1 MKQSTRPTAKRTG
14 DDSRRDI
21 LAAAYDVF
29 AGRGYAGAAMRD
41 VANRAGISV
50 GGIYIYFPTKEELY
64 LALLRSEMEDFN
76 LYIGRVADM
85 EPAQALKALID
96 SYLDYAVRK
105 TKLVSLHLKEHDL
118 EIRKPLKELFLSSQ
132 HRIIR
137 GILQDGMDSGVF
149 RKMEIDRAAPVV
161 FSCVRGLVLSYLS
174 EGQGAGTQS
183 EMLYE
188 ILLNGIMEKTG

>member
-1 MKQSTRPTAKRTG
+1 MKQSTKRMLKRTG

-29 AGRGYAGAAMRD
+29 AERGYAGAAMRD
-41 VANRAGISV
+41 VASRAGISV
-50 GGIYIYFPTKEELY
+50 GGIYIYFQTKEELY
-64 LALLRSEMEDFN
+64 LALLRSEMEDFSSH
-76 LYIGRVADM
+76 IERVVDM

-118 EIRKPLKELFLSSQ
+118 EIRKPLKELFLGSQ
-132 HRIIR
+132 YKIIR
-137 GILQDGMDSGVF
+137 GILQDGMDNGVF
-149 RKMEIDRAAPVV
+149 KKMEIDRAAPVL

-174 EGQGAGTQS
+174 EGQAVGSQS
-183 EMLYE
+183 ETLYE
-188 ILLNGIMEKTG
+188 ILLHGIMEKTV